1 MFCTE
6 PPLHG
11 LAELVSLAS
20 VNQLMN
26 SANRPYM
33 LNGHEIRIFRSI
45 PREGNMRFGMGV
57 LTLYV
62 RSSPDF
68 TMPEAHELSSHFG
81 QWGEVQVGMDHRKN
95 AHTALITYQD
105 YDCVDQVLL
114 ARPHVIQGVELTV
127 SKYIQIP
134 HLTFANWRTSTLLS
148 PTHSVELRQLANV
161 HCTFANTFGGTS
173 PIGKSPLYFRQH
185 IRWNFAIGE
194 CLIGE
199 HTATRQQSQ
208 RSPSPTTPTLMS
220 TEPQPQSTV
229 ESLRFFSSNGENDR
243 PNDLPQH
250 WKFTKRTSGR
260 GGQGE
265 VSLLEH
271 CIIPNTYAVIKIYK
285 DDHRNMR
292 MRAFREVGA
301 LETLS
306 GTQHVSELYDER
318 IKSTNI
324 PLTEREAVESR
335 LQFWVILKL
344 IDGCSLK
351 KFLQER
357 SPRGAGLPLLDS
369 LKLTQ
374 KLLSVIQD
382 IHLSGIVHRDI
393 KPTGNI
399 MVVCPINGSID
410 EDKLHIVDFGLAY
423 YKDCVDV
430 TDWSHFYG
438 RSTDEETDIGTHFT

>member
-1 MFCTE
+1 M
-6 PPLHG
+6 
-11 LAELVSLAS
+11 
-20 VNQLMN
+20 
-26 SANRPYM
+26 
-33 LNGHEIRIFRSI
+33 
-45 PREGNMRFGMGV
+45 
-57 LTLYV
+57 
-62 RSSPDF
+62 
-68 TMPEAHELSSHFG
+68 
-81 QWGEVQVGMDHRKN
+81 
-95 AHTALITYQD
+95 
-105 YDCVDQVLL
+105 
-114 ARPHVIQGVELTV
+114 
-127 SKYIQIP
+127 
-134 HLTFANWRTSTLLS
+134 
-148 PTHSVELRQLANV
+148 ANV

-306 GTQHVSELYDER
+306 GNVF
-318 IKSTNI
+318 N
-324 PLTEREAVESR
+324 V
-335 LQFWVILKL
+335 F
-344 IDGCSLK
+344 
-351 KFLQER
+351 
-357 SPRGAGLPLLDS
+357 
-369 LKLTQ
+369 
-374 KLLSVIQD
+374 
-382 IHLSGIVHRDI
+382 
-393 KPTGNI
+393 
-399 MVVCPINGSID
+399 
-410 EDKLHIVDFGLAY
+410 
-423 YKDCVDV
+423 
-430 TDWSHFYG
+430 
-438 RSTDEETDIGTHFT
+438 

>member
-127 SKYIQIP
+127 SKYIQRASP
-134 HLTFANWRTSTLLS
+134 NVLGPQQVDENLS
-148 PTHSVELRQLANV
+148 SQP
-161 HCTFANTFGGTS
+161 
-173 PIGKSPLYFRQH
+173 P
-185 IRWNFAIGE
+185 
-194 CLIGE
+194 
-199 HTATRQQSQ
+199 RQQSQ

-306 GTQHVSELYDER
+306 GNVF
-318 IKSTNI
+318 N
-324 PLTEREAVESR
+324 V
-335 LQFWVILKL
+335 F
-344 IDGCSLK
+344 
-351 KFLQER
+351 
-357 SPRGAGLPLLDS
+357 
-369 LKLTQ
+369 
-374 KLLSVIQD
+374 
-382 IHLSGIVHRDI
+382 
-393 KPTGNI
+393 
-399 MVVCPINGSID
+399 
-410 EDKLHIVDFGLAY
+410 
-423 YKDCVDV
+423 
-430 TDWSHFYG
+430 
-438 RSTDEETDIGTHFT
+438 